1 MSWVSSYVK
10 SSVGAKHIMAITGI
24 ILAGFVLVHM
34 LGNLLLLAGQDAINA
49 YSAGLRE
56 TPALLWVARL
66 VLLGSVVLHIA
77 SAYRLT
83 VLNRAARPVKY
94 ARYRPIRTHF
104 YARTMAMSGLIL
116 LAFIVYHLLH
126 FTLGQV
132 QPESF
137 AFLEQS
143 AGTYANVDA
152 LGRPDVYSMVVTGFQ
167 NPLVSASYIVAMVL
181 LSMHLAHGVSSL
193 FQSLGVNHPKYD
205 TFVRYAGP
213 VFAGVIF
220 AGNTLIVLA
229 VLAGIVKLPG
239 A

>member
-10 SSVGAKHIMAITGI
+10 SSVGAKHLMAITGI
-24 ILAGFVLVHM
+24 VLSGFVLVHM
-34 LGNLLLLAGQDAINA
+34 LGNLLLLAGPDAINA
-49 YSAGLRE
+49 YAAGLRE
-56 TPALLWVARL
+56 NPALLWGVRV
-66 VLLGSVVLHIA
+66 VLLGSVVVHIA

-83 VLNRAARPVKY
+83 LLNRAARPVKY
-94 ARYRPIRTHF
+94 VRYRTIRTHF

-137 AFLEQS
+137 AFLEQA

-152 LGRPDVYSMVVTGFQ
+152 AGRPDVYSMVVTGFQ
-167 NPLVSASYIVAMVL
+167 NPLVSASYVVAMVL
-181 LSMHLAHGVSSL
+181 LCMHLAHGVSSL

-205 TFVRYAGP
+205 TFVRYVGP
-213 VFAGVIF
+213 VYATVIF